1 MKKVLLIG
9 TALTL
14 GLALA
19 GCQGTDVVGK
29 VAVTSFGSVI
39 EKQNANIATDEANNG
54 WALSLQ
60 DGKRFVWGKD
70 FSTAGTPDLMMEF
83 DATPFLN
90 AGLDPLK
97 LDKEM
102 YLYDESNKLLM
113 VHSELGS
120 EAFSYNGEA
129 KPLDSFTQLVKN
141 YRDSIGYHEVLDH
154 YGVAFGNGNMVEWAK
169 DMATN
174 DKDLVFVLNP
184 QPFIDAGVDP
194 AKVTDWVFAQVE
206 VKNDKGE
213 KELVDKFLS
222 PYNFE

>member
-90 AGLDPLK
+90 AGLDPSK

-102 YLYDESNKLLM
+102 YLYDEANKLLM